1 MSIYLLI
8 SNILLINLL
17 IAVFNNIFQEVNSVS
32 HQVWMFQRFTV
43 VMEYQQKP
51 VLPPPIIAF
60 CHFYTFIKYL
70 IRKAKGLQKIR
81 DNGLKLFLEKEDMER
96 LYDFEEECV
105 EGYFHELALEIQQST
120 EERIKSTD
128 ERVENI
134 TQKIEDINQKENLQ
148 VASVQNIEFRL
159 RKVEEATDQILS
171 HLAVIHRFMSSQS
184 PFQDNMSGSVGN
196 IPPIVDPRI
205 RTVSETSDF
214 APNRRKFNRS
224 LTEVHTDTY
233 IFEDARRF
241 DVIPVREEN
250 EHQAAIAEVENLIFP
265 TRASLQNLNMQECR
279 DRKYS
284 IQSEDSDFF
293 MPSQRTQVSDTR
305 TQVSDTRKPP
315 TLSVRQETE
324 TSSESKDTLTPLEPT
339 DDSKTLVGEVLT
351 ESGEDANFEGLRQRA
366 VRRRNSSM
374 GGGRRNSE
382 CCSNYDLNKSQT
394 SLHAIPALSKRQISL
409 TQSETDSGNEGVVI
423 RPKLPP
429 KSGKSLLL
437 QIHAEYTS
445 ITDELES
452 VCQMIVS
459 PTQSMSGERP
469 MNELSNPEYAA
480 LVEKQ
485 HLKECEDDDYMIM
498 ERLLQTRCS
507 VDDEDY
513 SPDEPGEAC
522 PRRILRRETAIELPV
537 TPSKSL
543 SASLAGDNDKP
554 AEYSV
559 KNERQSGAVGKERK
573 ISPVSSQ
580 NSPRNSQYQTYLNP
594 VDGQRLFKK
603 SSESLQKNSSTE
615 TDYSHPY
622 KTIKQGST
630 ETNTSINSSFNIDN
644 SNDVSLD
651 YEHSLNQTVIENPL
665 VDDEKTPLA
674 KRACSLGSSDMRP
687 PKESKLGFLKKQF
700 SIDQGTHRKEVHA
713 RPRSE
718 HFGPNSSLLT
728 TNVSEQP
735 GPNPSLLNAKL
746 HILQESSS
754 TSTEDNKD
762 EINIPSI
769 STNTV
774 QDEIAKLSST
784 IKSSTEEDRDPPF
797 NETMC

>member
-1 MSIYLLI
+1 MSMYLLI
-8 SNILLINLL
+8 ANILLINLL

-51 VLPPPIIAF
+51 VLPPPLIAF
-60 CHFYTFIKYL
+60 CHMYTFIKYL
-70 IRKAKGLQKIR
+70 IRKAKGLQQIR
-81 DNGLKLFLEKEDMER
+81 DNGLKLFLEKDDMER

-159 RKVEEATDQILS
+159 RKVEEATEQILN
-171 HLAVIHRFMSSQS
+171 HLAVIHRFMSTQTM
-184 PFQDNMSGSVGN
+184 FQDNIVTGSVGN
-196 IPPIVDPRI
+196 LPPIIDPRI
-205 RTVSETSDF
+205 RTISEASDF
-214 APNRRKFNRS
+214 APGRRKFNRS
-224 LTEVHTDTY
+224 LTEVHADTY
-233 IFEDARRF
+233 IFEETRRF
-241 DVIPVREEN
+241 NVNPVTEEN
-250 EHQAAIAEVENLIFP
+250 EIQAAAAVDVENLIYP
-265 TRASLQNLNMQECR
+265 TRASIQNLNMTEGR
-279 DRKYS
+279 ERKYS

-293 MPSQRTQVSDTR
+293 MPSQRTQVSDTK
-305 TQVSDTRKPP
+305 KPP
-315 TLSVRQETE
+315 TLNVRQETE
-324 TSSESKDTLTPLEPT
+324 TSSESKDTLTPLEPQ

-351 ESGEDANFEGLRQRA
+351 EPGDDPNFEGLRQRA
-366 VRRRNSSM
+366 IRRRNSSM
-374 GGGRRNSE
+374 CGARRNSE
-382 CCSNYDLNKSQT
+382 TCSNYDLNRSQT
-394 SLHAIPALSKRQISL
+394 SLHAIPALSKRQISIC
-409 TQSETDSGNEGVVI
+409 QSEPDSGNEGVVM

-429 KSGKSLLL
+429 KSGKNLLL
-437 QIHAEYTS
+437 QIHNEYTS

-459 PTQSMSGERP
+459 PTQSMGGEKP
-469 MNELSNPEYAA
+469 VNELTNPEYAA
-480 LVEKQ
+480 FVEKQ
-485 HLKECEDDDYMIM
+485 HLKECEDNDYVIM

-507 VDDEDY
+507 IDEEEDF
-513 SPDEPGEAC
+513 SPDDPSESGH
-522 PRRILRRETAIELPV
+522 RRMLRRETAIELPI

-543 SASLAGDNDKP
+543 SASLTGDGDKI
-554 AEYSV
+554 AEYAV
-559 KNERQSGAVGKERK
+559 KNERQGGAAGGAGRK

-594 VDGQRLFKK
+594 GDNQKLFRK

-622 KTIKQGST
+622 KAIKQGST

-644 SNDVSLD
+644 TSFNNDLSLD
-651 YEHSLNQTVIENPL
+651 YEHSLNTTVIENSAM

-687 PKESKLGFLKKQF
+687 PKESKLNFLKKQF

-713 RPRSE
+713 RPQSE
-718 HFGPNSSLLT
+718 HLEDPNQTGGIVTPPINPGLL
-728 TNVSEQP
+728 S
-735 GPNPSLLNAKL
+735 AKL

-784 IKSSTEEDRDPPF
+784 IKSSTEEDRDPPV